1 MNETTEGVHRQR
13 GDVDRAVRAV
23 RRASIV
29 ALVSGVTLTALAGA
43 SALFG
48 MLHPLSAGFL
58 ISIAVVANGVY
69 EWRWSKRLAALD
81 ARAPLRLAW
90 NQCALGLEIAVYSAW
105 QYGTFDAEAIHRLL
119 ARPLVR
125 PVLGMLEPEVGEMLL
140 ELLPTALRLF
150 YGIVGV
156 VALCGCGATAW
167 YYRSRLAAVRV
178 VRSAPPRLP

>member
-1 MNETTEGVHRQR
+1 MNETTDKADGRR
-13 GDVDRAVRAV
+13 CDVERAVRAV

-48 MLHPLSAGFL
+48 LLHPLSAGFL
-58 ISIAVVANGVY
+58 ISIAVVANGIY

-81 ARAPLRLAW
+81 ARAPARLAW
-90 NQCALGLEIAVYSAW
+90 NQCALGLEIAVYSIW
-105 QYGTFDAEAIHRLL
+105 QYGTFDAEAIRRLL

-125 PVLGMLEPEVGEMLL
+125 PVLEMLEPEVTEMLS
-140 ELLPTALRLF
+140 EMLPTVFRLF
-150 YGIVGV
+150 YAIIGV